1 MSVMR
6 CDGCDN
12 FIDTDFSVEGVWE
25 DEAPFRFWCSRC
37 LETCDDPAMWRALEK
52 QDDITFNE
60 LMESKRG

>member
-25 DEAPFRFWCSRC
+25 NVSPFRFWCASC
-37 LETCDDPAMWRALEK
+37 SEDSTNLAMVAALKEQDPQMYA
-52 QDDITFNE
+52 D
-60 LMESKRG
+60 LMEREQ